1 MLKES
6 LSLSLLLVS
15 LLLLLGGNAVGAH
28 QELSNLL
35 EQQQR
40 ELDLSAAEADALRP
54 FYREL
59 QVQHDYIYNLQLQNG
74 DGSAQPEQPAD
85 LPLDA
90 NYVKAFDEFRAQ
102 FAGYVNYKPSID
114 YDTTLPTLKQLIGEP
129 RANMSDQ
136 ELQEWQDLQDIL
148 QDVIDEAQL
157 GIDQLVQRA
166 LDLEI
171 NLLALNK
178 PKIVMAA
185 IGGLETMWSYWGR
198 ASQAAYC
205 SYSHVPQLTEALHA
219 VNGGVDCYVYTM
231 GIVRRIET
239 ETVAS
244 VKEIKRNVQSLVT
257 IYKKIA
263 AKQSLMGKIL
273 SGTLNVFSALRRV
286 HDIIAVGIA
295 GYDKINNELPE
306 AAEHSVQCG
315 STFVNSI
322 PQMLETAQ
330 NLTTCITYVRND
342 TREYEFLKPED
353 DRYWNTGG
361 EPEDIPH
368 ENVGDGDDDDYVD
381 EAEDEDDYVDHR

>member
-6 LSLSLLLVS
+6 FLLVV
-15 LLLLLGGNAVGAH
+15 LLLLSSNVSWAH
-28 QELSNLL
+28 QELTNLL
-35 EQQQR
+35 EQQQKD
-40 ELDLSAAEADALRP
+40 LDLNAAEVEALRP
-54 FYREL
+54 LYREL
-59 QVQHDYIYNLQLQNG
+59 QTQHDYIYNMQLQSG
-74 DGSAQPEQPAD
+74 DGSAKPEQQPIEVPFD
-85 LPLDA
+85 E
-90 NYVKAFDEFRAQ
+90 NYEKAFEEFRSQ

-114 YDTTLPTLKQLIGEP
+114 YDATLPTLKQLIGEP
-129 RANMSDQ
+129 RADMTEEQ
-136 ELQEWQDLQDIL
+136 LQEWQDLQDIL

-166 LDLEI
+166 IDLEI

-178 PKIVMAA
+178 PKIVLAA
-185 IGGLETMWSYWGR
+185 IGGLEVMWKYWGR
-198 ASQAAYC
+198 GTQAAYC

-219 VNGGVDCYVYTM
+219 VNGGVDCYSYTM

-244 VKEIKRNVQSLVT
+244 VKEIKSNVSSLVK

-263 AKQSLMGKIL
+263 AKQTIVGKIL
-273 SGTLNVFSALRRV
+273 SATLNVLSALRRV

-295 GYDKINNELPE
+295 GYDKISNQLPD
-306 AAEHSVQCG
+306 AAQHSLQCG

-353 DRYWNTGG
+353 DRYWNIGG
-361 EPEDIPH
+361 EPEEIPH
-368 ENVGDGDDDDYVD
+368 ENDVDDDDDDYVD
-381 EAEDEDDYVDHR
+381 ADPVEDDYVDHR